1 METTI
6 IQLKKKTA
14 EKLKSF
20 KVYGRQSYDEV
31 INKLIQEVEEEP
43 LTDQEIKEIE
53 EGLEDV
59 KAGRVKPIGEV
70 AKSYGI
76 KLKA

>member
-1 METTI
+1 M

-14 EKLKSF
+14 EKLKTF
-20 KVYGRQSYDEV
+20 KVYERQSYDEI
-31 INKLIQEVEEEP
+31 INKMIQDAEEP
-43 LTDQEIKEIE
+43 LTKDEINDIQ

-59 KAGRVKPIGEV
+59 KAGRVKSIEEV
-70 AKSYGI
+70 AKNYGI